1 MQWAGGGRW
10 LDDVGR
16 DFESNELKDYPI
28 LILLAAMSD
37 GAEEK
42 ENDETLVHSI
52 MLFAIIIRNMRKS
65 HR

>member
-52 MLFAIIIRNMRKS
+52 MIFANMRKS